1 MFAPVFGIV
10 YEFLPVPTLHSQGS
24 PNDAHHSAGAAQGQT
39 VWKTQPGLA
48 LHQVGLGQKIPG
60 CGSLKDRWGL
70 EEAKAEREASSDPG
84 EEDGEELP
92 PHRGEGVLGDRRA

>member
-1 MFAPVFGIV
+1 M
-10 YEFLPVPTLHSQGS
+10 
-24 PNDAHHSAGAAQGQT
+24 
-39 VWKTQPGLA
+39 
-48 LHQVGLGQKIPG
+48 GLGQKIPG

-92 PHRGEGVLGDRRA
+92 PHRGEGVLGDRRAQDGKTSVCVCVCVWCPKRSSLTVTVEV